1 VPLAWFPYLSFAT
14 MSDAQFDPCKQWLG
28 IDAVDLSD
36 PRRVLGLLPS
46 ESDPL
51 TVLRAAAARLALLQ
65 GIAPG
70 PFDIAR
76 NALLK
81 RVEEARETVLAQIA
95 TLPRAAMA
103 VGPALTMPRPPS
115 VPVLDPNKS
124 PWDEPPAQDGWS
136 PVTASRV
143 RKQSAPAFSV
153 GMLLLVLC
161 GGAAILACVYAMQ
174 QVVPARPTK
183 TPSGEVVRANTPN
196 APQPPQDSQP
206 TRSPRSK
213 KRAPPNEDLPPDP
226 RSDKAVSTSGAP
238 IKPPVARV
246 KPEPVAEP
254 EPEPKPEPEPEPEPE
269 PKPEPVVEKP
279 AEEVAPF
286 TLKPAFPQTPPMP
299 VGPNPAGKP
308 AKVVPPQQAQQ
319 AIDPLVEKLTDVL
332 TSLQNQEFAAAAA
345 TLDQA
350 AALPGVD
357 GSRIDRWEK
366 LVYYAKEFAVYREQA
381 LAAVTADNN
390 YEVNRIQIGVVEIDS
405 EKFIYR
411 AKGKNMTVARDKIP
425 SAILITIVEDWFDEK
440 PANNLFLGAYHAT
453 KPEID
458 IQKAREKW
466 QRAQAGG
473 AGDDAA
479 MLLEILDDPVVQEF
493 KVEKAAR

>member
-1 VPLAWFPYLSFAT
+1 

-51 TVLRAAAARLALLQ
+51 AVLRAAAARLTLLQ

-81 RVEEARETVLAQIA
+81 RVEEAREAVLAQIA
-95 TLPRAAMA
+95 TAPRAAMA

-115 VPVLDPNKS
+115 APALDPNKS
-124 PWDEPPAQDGWS
+124 PWDQPPAQDGWG

-153 GMLLLVLC
+153 GTLLLVLC

-174 QVVPARPTK
+174 QGVPARPTK
-183 TPSGEVVRANTPN
+183 KPSGEVVRANTPN

-213 KRAPPNEDLPPDP
+213 KRAPPDEDLLPDP
-226 RSDKAVSTSGAP
+226 RSDRAVSTSGAP
-238 IKPPVARV
+238 IKPPPARV
-246 KPEPVAEP
+246 PQPVAEP
-254 EPEPKPEPEPEPEPE
+254 KPSPEPKPKPEQTPEPEP
-269 PKPEPVVEKP
+269 VGEKP
-279 AEEVAPF
+279 AEEVPPF
-286 TLKPAFPQTPPMP
+286 TLKPAFPEPPPMP
-299 VGPNPAGKP
+299 EGSNPDGKP
-308 AKVVPPQQAQQ
+308 AKVALPKQAQQ
-319 AIDPLVEKLTDVL
+319 AIDPLVQKLTDVL
-332 TSLQNQEFAAAAA
+332 TSLQNQKFAAAAA

-357 GSRIDRWEK
+357 DARIQRWEK
-366 LVYYAKEFAVYREQA
+366 LVYYAKEFASYREQA

-390 YEVNRIQIGVVEIDS
+390 YEVNGIQIGVVEIDS

-411 AKGKNMTVARDKIP
+411 AKGKNMTAARDKIP
-425 SAILITIVEDWFDEK
+425 SAILITIVEDRFDAK

-466 QRAQAGG
+466 QRAQAGSAG
-473 AGDDAA
+473 ADAA
-479 MLLEILDDPVVQEF
+479 MLLDILADPVLGDQ
-493 KVEKAAR
+493 

>member
-1 VPLAWFPYLSFAT
+1 

-36 PRRVLGLLPS
+36 PRRLLGLLPS

-51 TVLRAAAARLALLQ
+51 AVLRAAAARLTLLQ

-81 RVEEARETVLAQIA
+81 RVEEAREAVLAQIA
-95 TLPRAAMA
+95 TAPRAAMA
-103 VGPALTMPRPPS
+103 VGPVLTMPRPPS
-115 VPVLDPNKS
+115 APALDPNKS
-124 PWDEPPAQDGWS
+124 PWDQPPAQDGWG

-153 GMLLLVLC
+153 GTLLLVLC

-174 QVVPARPTK
+174 QVVPAKPTK

-226 RSDKAVSTSGAP
+226 RSDRAVSTSGAP
-238 IKPPVARV
+238 IKPPPARV

-254 EPEPKPEPEPEPEPE
+254 EPKPEPEPEPEREPEPE
-269 PKPEPVVEKP
+269 PKPVVEKP
-279 AEEVAPF
+279 AEEVPPF
-286 TLKPAFPQTPPMP
+286 TLKPAFPQTSPMP
-299 VGPNPAGKP
+299 VEPNPADKP
-308 AKVVPPQQAQQ
+308 AKVVPPKQAQQ
-319 AIDPLVEKLTDVL
+319 AIDPLVQKLTDVL
-332 TSLQNQEFAAAAA
+332 TSLQNQKFAAAAA

-357 GSRIDRWEK
+357 DARIQRWEK
-366 LVYYAKEFAVYREQA
+366 LVFYAKEFASYREQA

-390 YEVNRIQIGVVEIDS
+390 YEVNGIQIGVVEIDS

-425 SAILITIVEDWFDEK
+425 SAILITIIEDWFDAK

-479 MLLEILDDPVVQEF
+479 MLLEILDDPVLQEF

>member
-1 VPLAWFPYLSFAT
+1 

-51 TVLRAAAARLALLQ
+51 AVLRAAAARLTLLQ

-81 RVEEARETVLAQIA
+81 RVEEAREAVLAQIA
-95 TLPRAAMA
+95 TAPRAAMA
-103 VGPALTMPRPPS
+103 VGPVLTMPRPPS
-115 VPVLDPNKS
+115 APALDPNKS
-124 PWDEPPAQDGWS
+124 PWDQPPAQDGWG
-136 PVTASRV
+136 PVTVSRV

-153 GMLLLVLC
+153 GTLLLVLC

-183 TPSGEVVRANTPN
+183 KPSGEVVRANTPN

-206 TRSPRSK
+206 TPSPRSK
-213 KRAPPNEDLPPDP
+213 KRPPPNEDLPPEP
-226 RSDKAVSTSGAP
+226 SSDRAVSTSGAP
-238 IKPPVARV
+238 IKPPPARV

-254 EPEPKPEPEPEPEPE
+254 EPEPKPEPERSPEPE
-269 PKPEPVVEKP
+269 PKPKPAVEKP
-279 AEEVAPF
+279 AEEVPPF
-286 TLKPAFPQTPPMP
+286 TLKPAFPETPPMP
-299 VGPNPAGKP
+299 VEPNPDGKP
-308 AKVVPPQQAQQ
+308 AKVVPPKQAQQ
-319 AIDPLVEKLTDVL
+319 AIDPFVQKLTDVL
-332 TSLQNQEFAAAAA
+332 TSLQNQKFAAAAA

-357 GSRIDRWEK
+357 DARIQRWEK
-366 LVYYAKEFAVYREQA
+366 LVYYAKEFASYREQA

-390 YEVNRIQIGVVEIDS
+390 YEVNGIQIGVVEIDS

-411 AKGKNMTVARDKIP
+411 AKGKNTTVARDKIP
-425 SAILITIVEDWFDEK
+425 SAILITIVEDWFDAK

-473 AGDDAA
+473 AGNDAA
-479 MLLEILDDPVVQEF
+479 MLLDILADPVLGDQ
-493 KVEKAAR
+493 

>member
-1 VPLAWFPYLSFAT
+1 

-51 TVLRAAAARLALLQ
+51 AVLRAAAARLTLLQ

-81 RVEEARETVLAQIA
+81 RVEEAREAVLAQIA
-95 TLPRAAMA
+95 TAPRAAMA
-103 VGPALTMPRPPS
+103 VGPVLTMPRPPS
-115 VPVLDPNKS
+115 APALDPNKS
-124 PWDEPPAQDGWS
+124 PWDQPPAQDGWG
-136 PVTASRV
+136 PVTVSRV

-153 GMLLLVLC
+153 GTLLLVLC

-183 TPSGEVVRANTPN
+183 KPSGEVVRANTPN

-206 TRSPRSK
+206 TPSPRSK
-213 KRAPPNEDLPPDP
+213 KRPPPNEDLPPEP
-226 RSDKAVSTSGAP
+226 SSDRAVSTSGAP
-238 IKPPVARV
+238 IKPPPARV
-246 KPEPVAEP
+246 PEPVAEP
-254 EPEPKPEPEPEPEPE
+254 EPKPKPEPEPEPSPEPSPEPE
-269 PKPEPVVEKP
+269 PKPKPAVEKP
-279 AEEVAPF
+279 AEEVPPF
-286 TLKPAFPQTPPMP
+286 TLKPAFPQTSPMP
-299 VGPNPAGKP
+299 VEPNPADKP
-308 AKVVPPQQAQQ
+308 AKVVPPKQAQQ
-319 AIDPLVEKLTDVL
+319 AIDPFVQKLTDVL
-332 TSLQNQEFAAAAA
+332 TSLQNQKFAAAAA

-357 GSRIDRWEK
+357 DSRIQRWEK
-366 LVYYAKEFAVYREQA
+366 LVYYAKEFASYREQA

-390 YEVNRIQIGVVEIDS
+390 YEVNGIQIGVVEIDS

-411 AKGKNMTVARDKIP
+411 AKGKNMTAARDKIP
-425 SAILITIVEDWFDEK
+425 SAILITIVEDWFDAK

-473 AGDDAA
+473 AGNDAA
-479 MLLEILDDPVVQEF
+479 MLLDILADPVLGDQ
-493 KVEKAAR
+493 

>member
-1 VPLAWFPYLSFAT
+1 

-51 TVLRAAAARLALLQ
+51 AVLRAAAARLTLLQ

-81 RVEEARETVLAQIA
+81 RVEEAREAVLAQIA
-95 TLPRAAMA
+95 TAPRAAMA
-103 VGPALTMPRPPS
+103 VGPVLTMPRPPS
-115 VPVLDPNKS
+115 APALDPNKS
-124 PWDEPPAQDGWS
+124 PWDQPPAQDGWG
-136 PVTASRV
+136 PVTVSRV

-153 GMLLLVLC
+153 GTLLLVLC

-183 TPSGEVVRANTPN
+183 KPSGEVVRANTPN

-206 TRSPRSK
+206 TPSPRSK
-213 KRAPPNEDLPPDP
+213 KRPPPNEDLPPDP
-226 RSDKAVSTSGAP
+226 SSDRAVSTSGAP
-238 IKPPVARV
+238 IKPPPARV

-254 EPEPKPEPEPEPEPE
+254 EPERSPEPEPE
-269 PKPEPVVEKP
+269 PKPVVEKP
-279 AEEVAPF
+279 AEEVPPF
-286 TLKPAFPQTPPMP
+286 TLKPAFPETSPMP
-299 VGPNPAGKP
+299 VEPNPADKP
-308 AKVVPPQQAQQ
+308 AKVVPPKQAQQ
-319 AIDPLVEKLTDVL
+319 AIDPFVQKLTDVL
-332 TSLQNQEFAAAAA
+332 TSLQNQKFAAAAA

-357 GSRIDRWEK
+357 DSRIQRWEK
-366 LVYYAKEFAVYREQA
+366 LVYYAKEFASYREQA

-390 YEVNRIQIGVVEIDS
+390 YEVNGIQIGVVEIDS

-411 AKGKNMTVARDKIP
+411 AKGKNMTAARDKIP
-425 SAILITIVEDWFDEK
+425 SAILITIVEDWFDAK

-473 AGDDAA
+473 ADAA
-479 MLLEILDDPVVQEF
+479 MLLDILADPVLGDQ
-493 KVEKAAR
+493 